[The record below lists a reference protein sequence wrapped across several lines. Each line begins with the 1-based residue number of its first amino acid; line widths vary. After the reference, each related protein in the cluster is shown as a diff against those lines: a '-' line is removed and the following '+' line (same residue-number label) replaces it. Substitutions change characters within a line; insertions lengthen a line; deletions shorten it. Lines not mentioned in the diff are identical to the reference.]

1 MYFLWLKQFC
11 TKITTKIHYK
21 FNFPVLLNTQKINT
35 LRKIQKLQMS
45 AVFSTTS
52 YAPDSLHY
60 FSQTSTN
67 STLLSH
73 PSSLLLESHLSPPVS
88 HLLPLTS
95 DSLLFISNP
104 LLSSRPIYP
113 SPFIP
118 HYSSL
123 IHTSYIITLTLILKS
138 QSLIRHTS

>member
-1 MYFLWLKQFC
+1 
-11 TKITTKIHYK
+11 
-21 FNFPVLLNTQKINT
+21 
-35 LRKIQKLQMS
+35 MS

-73 PSSLLLESHLSPPVS
+73 PSSLLLESHLLPPVS

-95 DSLLFISNP
+95 ESLLFISNP

-118 HYSSL
+118 YYSSL
-123 IHTSYIITLTLILKS
+123 IHTSYIITLTLGCTQI
-138 QSLIRHTS
+138 SLRSETEAKHSETFFREIAKLTP